1 MSKSDKAVA
10 FSNGE
15 WKCVK
20 ELAEHLGDS
29 QPSNTLKNLQNKNGV
44 TFEAD
49 RDEHG
54 KTVRYRASFIKDYSP
69 VEIAKSRKARG
80 LMFGMES
87 ISILGGAA

>member
-1 MSKSDKAVA
+1 MTHIEKAIA

-15 WKCVK
+15 WRTTK

-29 QPSNTLKNLQNKNGV
+29 RPSNTLKSLQNKNGV

-49 RDEHG
+49 HNEHG
-54 KTVRYRASFIKDYSP
+54 KTIRYRASFIENHSP

-80 LMFGMES
+80 LLFGLES